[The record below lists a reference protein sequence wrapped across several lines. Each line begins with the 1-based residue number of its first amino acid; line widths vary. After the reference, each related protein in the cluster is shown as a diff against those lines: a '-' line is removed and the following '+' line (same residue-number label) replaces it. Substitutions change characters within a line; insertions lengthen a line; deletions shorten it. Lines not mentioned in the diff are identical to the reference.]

1 VHGEAAVGGVR
12 LALECNDQNAGSEGA
27 PSRASTRMSARII
40 EGGGE
45 HGGRP
50 HDAPRYFH
58 RRTIQGTLLL
68 SRAYTRTA
76 DIEESEAGGTRG
88 RSRCSTSRFATISA
102 MSSSALWTRLR
113 LTASVSK
120 A

>member
-1 VHGEAAVGGVR
+1 MEVAR
-12 LALECNDQNAGSEGA
+12 TTRRDTFIAGRSKG
-27 PSRASTRMSARII
+27 P
-40 EGGGE
+40 
-45 HGGRP
+45 
-50 HDAPRYFH
+50 YC
-58 RRTIQGTLLL
+58 

-76 DIEESEAGGTRG
+76 DVEESEAGGTRG

>member
-1 VHGEAAVGGVR
+1 MEVARMTRRDTFV
-12 LALECNDQNAGSEGA
+12 AGRFKG
-27 PSRASTRMSARII
+27 PYCSRARKR
-40 EGGGE
+40 E
-45 HGGRP
+45 
-50 HDAPRYFH
+50 
-58 RRTIQGTLLL
+58 LLI
-68 SRAYTRTA
+68 SRK
-76 DIEESEAGGTRG
+76 GKLG